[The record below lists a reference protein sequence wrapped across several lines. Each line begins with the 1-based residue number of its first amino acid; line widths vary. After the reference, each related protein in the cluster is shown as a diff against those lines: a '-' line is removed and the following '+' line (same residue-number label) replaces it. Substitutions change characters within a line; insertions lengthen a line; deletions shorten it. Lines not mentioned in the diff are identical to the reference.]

1 MVCEC
6 NPISKPVIEW
16 AGGVVQGVVSEFK
29 PQYHQKKK
37 KKKKQHKGK
46 DMNFELPENQVDTN
60 D

>member
-37 KKKKQHKGK
+37 KKKTAQGQGYE
-46 DMNFELPENQVDTN
+46 F
-60 D
+60 